1 MANGKIRF
9 GKQSGGKLALV
20 IPDGVTNT
28 EVIVPESG
36 TLATEDY
43 VKNNS
48 DIGAITSYSQISGTN
63 TVEGVELTDNINDIF
78 GDGSSVATYNL
89 DGNANDLGETYNGV
103 ETNVTYEEGKFGQA
117 AVFNGSNGSIDTT
130 ITSNPSVVTFS
141 FYVKF
146 NTLTNGQIILS
157 KRSATGMYGSGFNVF
172 LANGKIEIEENNGVN
187 GTSGNQSNINIITDT
202 WYHVVVERNSTLN
215 KIIIDK
221 VNNSIGSGRIFL
233 EASHSLR
240 IGGNFVQGLR
250 YYTAIPLNGLIDQ
263 VRIFNRALT
272 EAEINTLYS
281 ESRVSANAT
290 LNINQGTF
298 IYPKGLTS
306 RGYAKSSDTFT
317 GTVPTSGVSDGWK
330 YVAKDENNNFSFYDT
345 KPSLGKTS
353 AELYLKDGKLW
364 SQKAGLPIPD
374 GSTNTNIT
382 KITPHMTSNSQ
393 DGYIVSASTI
403 YAATYDVY
411 KAFDRIDGD
420 QWWETSGAT
429 TGWLQVKLPAAKV
442 INKYKLLAP
451 KNYINRAPTSWTIQA
466 SNTGEFSGEQIT
478 LDTRTGISG
487 WVNSTY
493 KEFYFNN
500 GTPYLYYRIV
510 VTSTGGGQLGIGEMF
525 YTEAQYT
532 GGQDPIEIT
541 PISFLSNKVRF
552 ASGIPAELAP
562 SGIAKSVTE
571 TIEAKEYLGKNSIL
585 AYALIDMTTTPPII
599 LDSYN
604 VASVTRISNGVGKAT
619 LEVPTDKDDVTAICS
634 SNAGGGS
641 VTATTKSEVSFA
653 TAATNQAKTVVIVLG
668 GKN

>member
-20 IPDGVTNT
+20 IPDGVANT
-28 EVIVPESG
+28 EVIFPESG
-36 TLATEDY
+36 VLATEDY
-43 VKNNS
+43 VDNNS

-63 TVEGVELTDNINDIF
+63 TIEGSELTNNIHDIF
-78 GDGSSVATYNL
+78 GDGSCIATYQLN
-89 DGNANDLGETYNGV
+89 GNANDLGGTYNGV

-117 AVFNGSNGSIDTT
+117 AVFNGSNGNINTT
-130 ITSNPSVVTFS
+130 ITTNPSVVTFS
-141 FYVKF
+141 FNVKF

-157 KRSATGMYGSGFNVF
+157 KRSATGSYGSGFNVF
-172 LANGKIEIEENNGVN
+172 LANGRIEIEENNGVA
-187 GTSGNQSNINIITDT
+187 GTANLISNVNILTDT
-202 WYHVVVERNSTLN
+202 WYHVVVERNSTSN
-215 KIIIDK
+215 KIVIDK
-221 VNNSIGSGRIFL
+221 VNNSIGNSRIFL
-233 EASHSLR
+233 EASHSLL

-250 YYTAIPLNGLIDQ
+250 YYTAIPLNGSIDQ

-281 ESRVSANAT
+281 ETIASGSAE

-298 IYPKGLTS
+298 IYPKGLAS
-306 RGYAKSSDTFT
+306 RGYLKSSDTFT

-345 KPSLGKTS
+345 KPLLGKTS

-364 SQKAGLPIPD
+364 SQKAGLPFPD

-382 KITPHMTSNSQ
+382 KITPDMTSNSQ
-393 DGYIVSASTI
+393 DGYIVSASTE
-403 YAATYDVY
+403 YSGTYNAC
-411 KAFDRIDGD
+411 KAFDGIDDGY
-420 QWWETSGAT
+420 WWETSLVS
-429 TGWLQVKLPAAKV
+429 TGWLQVKLPTAKV

-451 KNYINRAPTSWTIQA
+451 KDYTNRAPTSWTIQA
-466 SNTGEFSGEQIT
+466 SDTGAFSGEQIT

-487 WVNSTY
+487 WVKSTY

-532 GGQDPIEIT
+532 SDLDQIEIT

-552 ASGIPAELAP
+552 ASGIPVELAP
-562 SGIAKSVTE
+562 SGIAKSVTDSFE
-571 TIEAKEYLGKNSIL
+571 TAVFDLGQT
-585 AYALIDMTTTPPII
+585 YQ
-599 LDSYN
+599 N
-604 VASVTRISNGVGKAT
+604 VTASRSAGVTYTNNTGKAIEVLINIIGNNTVFTIDT
-619 LEVPTDKDDVTAICS
+619 LTTNTIAANSDYTTI
-634 SNAGGGS
+634 
-641 VTATTKSEVSFA
+641 TATIPVGSTYKISSGIQKWFE
-653 TAATNQAKTVVIVLG
+653 LR
-668 GKN
+668 

>member
-20 IPDGVTNT
+20 IPDGVANT

-36 TLATEDY
+36 ILATEDY
-43 VKNNS
+43 VDNNS

-63 TVEGVELTDNINDIF
+63 TIEGVELTNNIHDVF
-78 GDGSSVATYNL
+78 GDGSAVATYQLN
-89 DGNANDLGETYNGV
+89 GNVNDLGGNYNGV
-103 ETNVTYEEGKFGQA
+103 ATNITYEEGKFGKA
-117 AVFNGSNGSIDTT
+117 GKFNGSSSIDTT

-157 KRSATGMYGSGFNVF
+157 KRSSPGSYGSGFNVF
-172 LANGKIEIEENNGVN
+172 LANGRIEIEENNAVS
-187 GTSGNQSNINIITDT
+187 GTSNLISNVNILTDT

-215 KIIIDK
+215 KIVIDK
-221 VNNSIGSGRIFL
+221 VNHSAGNARIYL
-233 EASHSLR
+233 EATHSLR
-240 IGGNFVQGLR
+240 IGGNVIQGLR
-250 YYTAIPLNGLIDQ
+250 HYTAIPLNGMIDQ

-272 EAEINTLYS
+272 EAEVNTLYL
-281 ESRVSANAT
+281 EARVSANAT

-298 IYPKGLTS
+298 IYPKGLAS
-306 RGYAKSSDTFT
+306 KGYVKSSDIFT

-330 YVAKDENNNFSFYDT
+330 YVAKDENNNFSFYAT
-345 KPSLGKTS
+345 KPLLGKTS

-382 KITPHMTSNSQ
+382 KITPDMASNSQ
-393 DGYIVSASTI
+393 DGYIVSASTR
-403 YAATYDVY
+403 YAAAYDAC
-411 KAFDRIDGD
+411 KAFDGIDDGY
-420 QWWETSGAT
+420 WWETSGAA
-429 TGWLQVKLPAAKV
+429 TGWLQVKLPTAKV

-451 KNYINRAPTSWTIQA
+451 KGYTNRAPTSWTIQA

-487 WVNSTY
+487 WVKSTY

-510 VTSTGGGQLGIGEMF
+510 VTSTGGEQLGIGEMF
-525 YTEAQYT
+525 YTEAQYS
-532 GGQDPIEIT
+532 GSLDPIEIT

-552 ASGIPAELAP
+552 ASGIPVELAP
-562 SGIAKSVTE
+562 SGIAKSVTDSFE
-571 TIEAKEYLGKNSIL
+571 TAVFDLGQT
-585 AYALIDMTTTPPII
+585 YQ
-599 LDSYN
+599 
-604 VASVTRISNGVGKAT
+604 
-619 LEVPTDKDDVTAICS
+619 DVTASRSAGVTYTNNTGKAIEVLINIVG
-634 SNAGGGS
+634 SNTVFTIDTLTTNPIAS
-641 VTATTKSEVSFA
+641 NSDYTTITATIPVGSTYKISSGIYKWFE
-653 TAATNQAKTVVIVLG
+653 LR
-668 GKN
+668 